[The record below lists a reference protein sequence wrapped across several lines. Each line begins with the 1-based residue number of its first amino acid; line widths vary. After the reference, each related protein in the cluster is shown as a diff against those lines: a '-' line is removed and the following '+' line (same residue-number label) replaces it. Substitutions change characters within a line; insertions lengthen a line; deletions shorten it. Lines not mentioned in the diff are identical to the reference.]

1 VRLRVIQAKGVRR
14 DGAPAGMGGGLAS
27 GYSQ

>member
-1 VRLRVIQAKGVRR
+1 VIQLKGVRR